1 MPTRALIVDDHPI
14 VGEALVTSLV
24 SLNVFDEVKTANC
37 FHSLVEQLSI
47 DAHFQLLILDLSL
60 TDTSGSRSIEFIRE
74 HYAQVPI
81 LIFSAF
87 DSTDIVTQCF
97 EYGVHGFVSKN
108 SSMQVIVSAIR
119 VVVAGGMYIPPA
131 VARSMGFEP
140 SEATESLLEP
150 NDPKLH
156 FTPKQQE
163 VFEQL
168 LLGLPNKVIARR
180 LNIAEGT
187 VKTHLHGIYQIL
199 RVNSRA
205 QAILKSRQ
213 LHIIR

>member
-1 MPTRALIVDDHPI
+1 MTL
-14 VGEALVTSLV
+14 G
-24 SLNVFDEVKTANC
+24 VFDEMETASS
-37 FHSLVEQLSI
+37 FSTLVEKLAL

-74 HYAQVPI
+74 QYPEVPI

-87 DSTDIVTQCF
+87 DSVDIITQCF

-108 SSMQVIVSAIR
+108 APMQTIVNAIR
-119 VVVAGGMYIPPA
+119 VVAAGGMYIPPSA
-131 VARSMGFEP
+131 ARSMGFEP
-140 SEATESLLEP
+140 TDVSDTEAPSG
-150 NDPKLH
+150 DAGLH
-156 FTPKQQE
+156 FTPKQRE

-168 LLGLPNKVIARR
+168 LLGLPNKVIASR
-180 LNIAEGT
+180 LKMAEGT

-213 LHIIR
+213 LQIVGGDPHHDLPAIDSQKLN